1 MDDQSSLRSQIV
13 DQLTRQH
20 AHISLE
26 KAVEGLVLEETGRI
40 PQGCA
45 HSIWMLVEHIR
56 IAQYDILDFS
66 RNPSYQA
73 LSWPDDYWPES
84 QAPANQSAWD
94 DALAAIKTDRDEMI
108 ALIEDRNN
116 DLLKPIPHGDG
127 QTLFREAMLIVDHNG
142 YHIGQVVQLRRLMGS
157 WQ

>member
-1 MDDQSSLRSQIV
+1 MDDQSTLRSQVIN
-13 DQLTRQH
+13 QLTEQY
-20 AHISLE
+20 AHIGLE
-26 KAVEGLVLEETGRI
+26 KAVNGLSLEETGII
-40 PQGCA
+40 PEGCA

-66 RNPSYQA
+66 RNPDYQA
-73 LSWPDDYWPES
+73 LSWPDDYWPEN
-84 QAPANQSAWD
+84 QAPADQPAWE
-94 DALAAIKTDRDEMI
+94 DALATIKNDRDKMI
-108 ALIEDRNN
+108 ALIGDRNN

-142 YHIGQVVQLRRLMGS
+142 YHIGQIVQLRRLMGN